1 MISFKQLRKRL
12 QEDHLT
18 NANENVTPV
27 IVVYEPRDLDELLE
41 RKRLCVP
48 AMLVLDDS
56 DEYE

>member
-18 NANENVTPV
+18 NISENVTPV
-27 IVVYEPRDLDELLE
+27 IVVYEPKDLDELLE

-56 DEYE
+56 EDSE

>member
-12 QEDHLT
+12 QEDQLT
-18 NANENVTPV
+18 NTNENVTPI

-56 DEYE
+56 EDSE